1 MKVFRVIRIVDN
13 TLIFD
18 VVPPDKAGNG
28 SPAIVSLLWDLP
40 GLVVAEDGPSWTLEI
55 VLGDGAKSQR
65 LPMPLMSP
73 IITKDECERSQVL
86 PVCFSEL
93 TSVDVFLNCECKPG
107 ENTYY
112 RVAASDLPVPE
123 SPDKSAK
130 RALAKWLW
138 LFRDGIYSTDKPP
151 QLYEPEEV
159 LLRIKSLHFQRDERL
174 RRLREQVANF
184 EAIETNLGREKSR
197 RPLPDDVKLLVW
209 SRDGGACV
217 KCGSQSELHF
227 DHIIAFARGGSD
239 EAENIQLLCRS
250 CNLAKSD
257 RLT

>member
-1 MKVFRVIRIVDN
+1 MKVLRVFRIVDAV
-13 TLIFD
+13 LILD
-18 VVPPDKAGNG
+18 VSPPETVGNG
-28 SPAIVSLLWDLP
+28 PGSIVGFLTNLRSCAGCLELGWAIK
-40 GLVVAEDGPSWTLEI
+40 I
-55 VLGDGAKSQR
+55 VLNDRDPSLSVNMAIEDILTAS
-65 LPMPLMSP
+65 
-73 IITKDECERSQVL
+73 EHERSQVT
-86 PVCFSEL
+86 PVCFLEL
-93 TSVDVFLNCECKPG
+93 HSVQERLN
-107 ENTYY
+107 
-112 RVAASDLPVPE
+112 VAREDS
-123 SPDKSAK
+123 SKSAI
-130 RALAKWLW
+130 RAMAGWLW

-151 QLYEPEEV
+151 QPHESEEI

-184 EAIETNLGREKSR
+184 EAIETNTGREKTR

-239 EAENIQLLCRS
+239 ESENIQLLCRS
-250 CNLAKSD
+250 CNLSKSN